1 MKNTLKKGLKNAVF
15 TNMEESESCCKMAAA
30 IELEWVEKLFFPAL
44 PLLNKPGGKVTG
56 KGAK

>member
-30 IELEWVEKLFFPAL
+30 I
-44 PLLNKPGGKVTG
+44 
-56 KGAK
+56 